1 MKIVGLKIEKGMVAA
16 SVVLKT
22 FRQMELKDSF
32 RLSFTTDAELV
43 EILKERSKDWDGAR
57 IVSSVPGHYFSQRTI
72 HFPFADHNRVE
83 KALPFEIEDSVPFPL
98 DDVILDH
105 VILDGAAGGKGPR
118 GQRETPVLGLM
129 LPKAILRRHLDLL
142 ASAGLDPQVI
152 VPSYIGLYS
161 VSKMMKTEGCALFV
175 CDRDVCMKS
184 GDTVKGLRSF
194 SGLQAT
200 GGLRHTLQALETEHK
215 ERVEKA
221 LLLCPDSGV
230 EAELSGLGIVVEQ
243 VAPEFSGNKAADPV
257 SLGLA
262 LSERL
267 NFRKGEFMYRA
278 ADEGMRR
285 KKRTLIIA
293 GAVVLAL
300 AAVNVGV
307 KFYVVESGYGKLD
320 REMKQIYHRTFPDAK
335 AAKDPLKQMRDKVE
349 EAKKKFGML
358 GSGSSALDVMAAVT
372 DGVPKEVR
380 VSFQEFN
387 LEGDRLKLQAEA
399 GSFEAVDKIKAEL
412 QKAPL
417 FKEVIVQD
425 TRMGVENKVRFR
437 MEIKLKQG
445 I

>member
-1 MKIVGLKIEKGMVAA
+1 VKIVGLKIEKGMVAA

-72 HFPFADHNRVE
+72 RFPFADHGRVE

-98 DDVILDH
+98 DDVVLDH
-105 VILDGAAGGKGPR
+105 VILDGAAGGKSTG
-118 GQRETPVLGLM
+118 GQRETPVLGIM
-129 LPKAILRRHLDLL
+129 LPKTILRRHLDLL

-152 VPSYIGLYS
+152 VPSYVGLHS
-161 VSKMMKTEGCALFV
+161 LSKMMKTEGCTLFV

-184 GDTVKGLRSF
+184 GETIKGLRSF

-221 LLLCPDSGV
+221 SLLCPDSGV
-230 EAELSGLGIVVEQ
+230 QAELSGLGIVVEQ
-243 VAPEFSGNKAADPV
+243 VAPEFSGSKAVDPV

-262 LSERL
+262 LSEHV
-267 NFRKGEFMYRA
+267 NFRKGEFTYRP
-278 ADEGMRR
+278 ADEGARR

-293 GAVVLAL
+293 GAVALSL

-307 KFYVVESGYGKLD
+307 KLYVVESGYGKLD
-320 REMKQIYHRTFPDAK
+320 REMIQIYRKTFPNAK
-335 AAKDPLKQMRDKVE
+335 MPNDPHRDMDSKLK
-349 EAKKKFGML
+349 EAKKKYGAL
-358 GSGSSALDVMAAVT
+358 SSGSSALDVMRAVT

-380 VSFQEFN
+380 VSFQEFS

-417 FKEVIVQD
+417 FSDVIVQD
-425 TRMGVENKVRFR
+425 TRMGVENKVKFR

>member
-22 FRQMELKDSF
+22 FRQVELKDSF
-32 RLSFTTDAELV
+32 SLPFTTDGQLV
-43 EILKERSKDWDGAR
+43 EILKERSKDWAGAR
-57 IVSSVPGHYFSQRTI
+57 IISSIPGRYFSQRTI

-98 DDVILDH
+98 DDVVLDH
-105 VILDGAAGGKGPR
+105 VILDGAAGGRDSGGR
-118 GQRETPVLGLM
+118 RETPVLGLM
-129 LPKAILRRHLDLL
+129 LPKAILRRHLELL

-184 GDTVKGLRSF
+184 GETVRGLRSF
-194 SGLQAT
+194 SDLRTTA
-200 GGLRHTLQALETEHK
+200 GLRHTLQALETEHK

-221 LLLCPDSGV
+221 LLLCPDSGIS
-230 EAELSGLGIVVEQ
+230 AELSGLGIVVEQ

-262 LSERL
+262 LSEHL
-267 NFRKGEFMYRA
+267 NFRKGEFTYRA
-278 ADEGMRR
+278 ADAGTRR
-285 KKRTLIIA
+285 QKRTLLIA
-293 GAVVLAL
+293 GAVALVL
-300 AAVNVGV
+300 AAVNLGV
-307 KFYVVESGYGKLD
+307 KLYVVESGYGKLD
-320 REMKQIYHRTFPDAK
+320 REMIQIYRKTFPNAK
-335 AAKDPLKQMRDKVE
+335 VPDDPHGDMDSKLK
-349 EAKKKFGML
+349 EAKKKYGAL
-358 GSGSSALDVMAAVT
+358 SSGSSALDVMKAVT
-372 DGVPKEVR
+372 DGIPKEVR
-380 VSFQEFN
+380 VSFQEFL
-387 LEGDRLKLQAEA
+387 LEGETLKLQAEA

-412 QKAPL
+412 QKAEL
-417 FKEVIVQD
+417 FSEVIVRD